1 MKISKVILLLL
12 MGVMLAA
19 CERRGDP
26 RMYPED
32 ASNINGQLCYMP
44 NPFSPETDTILCLN
58 NVYIGFEGY
67 NYEYCSYVRNL
78 LSQNGGKFTA
88 CPHNQR
94 DRSEHYWEYL
104 AESKRCFYPIC
115 KGEFVS
121 LIDSKTGLIA
131 DSIILNERTI
141 YPKRK
146 RNRDNDRVIRFYM
159 GEFVHFQGSDDM
171 KPKFITDS
179 ITSVGDTI
187 VCFDGH
193 RGPFE
198 GDSSLTNSNPNLFT
212 E

>member
-1 MKISKVILLLL
+1 
-12 MGVMLAA
+12 
-19 CERRGDP
+19 
-26 RMYPED
+26 MYPED
-32 ASNINGQLCYMP
+32 ASDINGQLNYVA

-78 LSQNGGKFTA
+78 LSQNGGKFTD
-88 CPHNQR
+88 CMSHESNVHQQH
-94 DRSEHYWEYL
+94 SWEYL
-104 AESKRCFYPIC
+104 AESERCFYPIY

-121 LIDSKTGLIA
+121 VIDSNTGLIA
-131 DSIILNERTI
+131 DSIILNDRTV

-146 RNRDNDRVIRFYM
+146 RKGDNDRVIRFYM
-159 GEFVHFQGSDDM
+159 GDFVRFQGSDFM

-193 RGPFE
+193 RGPFG
-198 GDSSLTNSNPNLFT
+198 GDSSLTNSNPYIFN